1 MCYESLS
8 LSCARFIRIEAAS
21 QLTHPDVEALIAAA
35 IDQATTPL
43 PAKGGADL
51 SFSYLLRISGHVGGR
66 RSDVGGCWDADNA
79 LGTAQQQHAADGATR
94 RR

>member
-21 QLTHPDVEALIAAA
+21 QLPHPDVEALSAAA

-51 SFSYLLRISGHVGGR
+51 FIQLLAANQRPRR
-66 RSDVGGCWDADNA
+66 RS
-79 LGTAQQQHAADGATR
+79 TK
-94 RR
+94 